1 MRSFTCVLSILLM
14 KQNGPNLQ
22 LKTFGMYYREIK
34 IIGLCETINGTLIVL
49 DDSFVSICESKNV
62 VLVV

>member
-1 MRSFTCVLSILLM
+1 M